1 MMDTLILSRIQFAAN
16 ISFHILFPTITIALG
31 WFLLFFKL
39 RFQWTKDLKWMEAYR
54 FWVKIFALSFAMG
67 VVSGITMSFQFG
79 TNWPGFMETVGNIA
93 GPLLAY
99 EVMTAFFLE
108 AVFIGIMLFGFS
120 RVPNWLHTTATFLV
134 AFGTTMSTFWIIV
147 LNSWMHTPQGFEMID
162 GVAHATS
169 WFEIIFNPSMP
180 YRLAHMLLASGLTVA
195 FLIAGI
201 AALRYIRGDR
211 KETVRTQV
219 RVGVTFA
226 ALLIPVQIFM
236 GDLHGLNTMEYQPAK
251 VAAMEG
257 NWSDTDGNTPL
268 ILFGLP
274 NSETRETDMEI
285 AIPNMA
291 SIILTHSA
299 GGAIPALDEFVAE
312 DGTILHPPVGKVFW
326 SFRVMVGTGMA
337 MLLLSWVSLAY
348 LWRRKPCPETG
359 DERRFLIRYLPK
371 PLLWALVP
379 MAFSGWVA
387 TLAGWYTTEIGR
399 QPWLVQGVMTTEMAV
414 ADVPAPLVLSTLL
427 GYLAIYAALL
437 FAYIGVVVYLAVKA
451 RHDDPLDSL
460 TPSSG
465 EAVVD
470 VISGAGRKAP
480 VPAE

>member
-39 RFQWTKDLKWMEAYR
+39 RFNWTGDLKWMEAYR

-120 RVPNWLHTTATFLV
+120 RVPGWLHTLATFLV

-162 GVAHATS
+162 GVAHATD
-169 WFEIIFNPSMP
+169 WWAIIFNPSMP

-201 AALRYIRGDR
+201 AAFRYILGDR
-211 KETVRTQV
+211 KETVRSQI
-219 RVGVTFA
+219 RSGLTFA
-226 ALLIPVQIFM
+226 AILIPIQIFA
-236 GDLHGLNTMEYQPAK
+236 GDMHGLNTLEYQPAK

-257 NWSDTDGNTPL
+257 NWETGPNTPL
-268 ILFGLP
+268 VLFALP
-274 NSETRETDMEI
+274 NEETRSNDVEI
-285 AIPNMA
+285 AIPNLA
-291 SIILTHSA
+291 SIILTHSPD
-299 GGAIPALDEFVAE
+299 GVVPGLNDFVAE
-312 DGTILHPPVGKVFW
+312 DGTVLHPPVDKVFW

-337 MLLLSWVSLAY
+337 MLLLSWASLAF
-348 LWRRKPCPETG
+348 LWRRAEDG
-359 DERRFLIRYLPK
+359 RRFAIRRLPK

-379 MAFSGWVA
+379 MAGSGWVA

-399 QPWLVQGVMTTEMAV
+399 QPWLVHGVMTTEMAV
-414 ADVPAPLVLSTLL
+414 ADVPAPMVLSTLL

-437 FAYIGVVVYLAVKA
+437 FAYIGVVLYLAVKA
-451 RHDDPLDSL
+451 RHGEPLTEL
-460 TPSSG
+460 TPSS
-465 EAVVD
+465 
-470 VISGAGRKAP
+470 SGAMVDAITREDRGAAIL
-480 VPAE
+480 PAE